1 SPRVPRGGR
10 EGVSSQRRRADLSCT
25 CPLSGAAKAR
35 NRKLETGT
43 RLHNEAWSAGAAAP
57 SIICPRRSPH
67 RNFSS
72 HLVSGRVAF
81 SSPAIQYTI

>member
-1 SPRVPRGGR
+1 MRPPVAVERVSPLSGG
-10 EGVSSQRRRADLSCT
+10 EQTSPAPV
-25 CPLSGAAKAR
+25 PLSGAAKAR

-57 SIICPRRSPH
+57 SIICARRSPH

-72 HLVSGRVAF
+72 HLASGF
-81 SSPAIQYTI
+81 FKPSF

>member
-1 SPRVPRGGR
+1 MQVLRGSG

-25 CPLSGAAKAR
+25 CPLSGAAKAG

-57 SIICPRRSPH
+57 SIICARGLPH
-67 RNFSS
+67 KNFSS
-72 HLVSGRVAF
+72 HLANGRVAF
-81 SSPAIQYTI
+81 SSPVAI